1 MEDKNYFMFWCKEPS
16 IVKRIF
22 LIMALIVLLF
32 VLLML
37 SNLYGSEKIAENL
50 IGFIYVF
57 LGTSLL
63 LSIISYNYSNKYD
76 EHVNKKYLYISKEYA
91 LISISSFIA
100 FVFYLFFLMMNS
112 VYTFFIG
119 TLFLTIGVYFFIVSS
134 FFFIRNIV
142 KY

>member
-16 IVKRIF
+16 ILKRTF
-22 LIMALIVLLF
+22 LIMALVVLLF

-57 LGTSLL
+57 LGTSLF

-76 EHVNKKYLYISKEYA
+76 EHINKKYLYISKEYA

-100 FVFYLFFLMMNS
+100 FVLYLFFLMMNS

-134 FFFIRNIV
+134 FFFIRNII